1 MGTDM
6 QGINIITAKPLSRRT
21 VLRGVGAA
29 VALPFLDA
37 MAPGVS
43 ALRRS
48 AARPVRRFQAIF
60 VPNGMAMEYW
70 SPATVGRG
78 FELTPILQ
86 PLAPFRDQMLVFS
99 GLNASWTYVHAGAS
113 GSFLTGTRRGGTSE
127 TDVVADTSIDQMLA
141 SEFGASTPLASLELS
156 IDKEANAGQCTSGLS
171 CAYTQTI
178 SWRTPTTPLPMEN
191 NPRAVFERLFGDSG
205 STDPAVRRAR
215 MQEKRSILD
224 SVMDKLADVE
234 RRVGTDDR
242 RKVEDYAAAIRDVE
256 RRIEVAESKND
267 LQPEVFA
274 KEPRGVPSTFEE
286 HVELMFDLQFL
297 ALQSDITRVATFM
310 LGREQSTRTY
320 PEVGV
325 NEPHHPL
332 SHHGNDP
339 VLIARMSKVNTY
351 HAALTARYLE
361 RLRATPDQD
370 GSLLDNMAIVYG
382 TCMSNSTRHAGN
394 NVPILVLGGCGGRL
408 KGGRH
413 LRYGATS
420 HANLLLSL
428 MDKFDFPLERVGGS
442 TGALPIDDIDTL
454 SEV

>member
-1 MGTDM
+1 MR
-6 QGINIITAKPLSRRT
+6 GINIFTAKPLSRRT
-21 VLRGVGAA
+21 VLRGVGAT

-43 ALRRS
+43 AS
-48 AARPVRRFQAIF
+48 ARAAAKRIHRFQAIF

-70 SPATVGRG
+70 SPAAAGRD

-86 PLAPFRDQMLVFS
+86 PFAPFRDRMLVFS
-99 GLNASWTYVHAGAS
+99 GLNSSWTYVHAGAS
-113 GSFLTGTRRGGTSE
+113 GSFLTGTSRGGTSE

-141 SEFGASTPLASLELS
+141 REFGPSTPLASLELS

-178 SWRTPTTPLPMEN
+178 SWRTPTMPLPMEN

-205 STDPAVRRAR
+205 STDPAVRLAR
-215 MQEKRSILD
+215 MREQRSILD

-242 RKVEDYAAAIRDVE
+242 RKVDEYAAAIRDVE
-256 RRIEVAESKND
+256 RRIAVAESRSD
-267 LQPEVFA
+267 VHPVFA
-274 KEPRGVPSTFEE
+274 DEPRGVPPTFEE

-297 ALQSDITRVATFM
+297 ALQSDTTRVATFM

-325 NEPHHPL
+325 DEPHHPL

-339 VLIARMSKVNTY
+339 AQIAKMSKVNTY
-351 HAALTARYLE
+351 HAALTAKYLE
-361 RLRATPDQD
+361 RLKATPDQD
-370 GSLLDNMAIVYG
+370 GSLLDNMTIMYG

-394 NVPILVLGGCGGRL
+394 NVPILVLGGGAGRL
-408 KGGRH
+408 QGGRH
-413 LRYGATS
+413 LRYGAGTT
-420 HANLLLSL
+420 HANLLLTL
-428 MDKFDFPLERVGGS
+428 LDKFDVPLDRVGGS
-442 TGALPIDDIDTL
+442 TGPLPIDGIETL
-454 SEV
+454 TEL